1 MSMAKKIKQES
12 KYHCVDCKHSYDY
25 HEKNINGEFF
35 MCKCPF
41 HKWSKFLYRDV
52 CEKFQKK

>member
-1 MSMAKKIKQES
+1 MAKKIKQES
-12 KYHCVDCKHSYDY
+12 KYHCMDCKHSYDY

-41 HKWSKFLYRDV
+41 HKWSKFLHRDV